1 MAEVVELLDIADGV
15 GEVAKVLLHEVA
27 CLEVFLR
34 IAIIDVVVPI
44 ETSLAFSLD
53 EAHHALFHV
62 VQDIEASKDDGSLAL
77 QEFLYHAI
85 VSLHLLDD
93 MTIECTFPKF
103 AFSKKPLVQK
113 CVNLEHV
120 FPCFQELLL

>member
-1 MAEVVELLDIADGV
+1 MVCSTLFRTLKPAKTMA
-15 GEVAKVLLHEVA
+15 
-27 CLEVFLR
+27 
-34 IAIIDVVVPI
+34 
-44 ETSLAFSLD
+44 
-53 EAHHALFHV
+53 
-62 VQDIEASKDDGSLAL
+62 LAL
-77 QEFLYHAI
+77 QKLLNHAL

-103 AFSKKPLVQK
+103 SFSKKPLVQK